1 MAFEIWINRVYAHS
15 GSIIGVLYAN
25 DDQVCYS
32 LELPWKDNQ
41 SNVSCVPVG
50 TYAGKIRTD
59 GTKGWRIELESV
71 PNRTYVELHVGNF
84 PGEIQGCVLLGLEW
98 TENSVKSSG
107 LARLQL
113 EQAYGDAGSPSD
125 ITVKFTGYP

>member
-1 MAFEIWINRVYAHS
+1 MAFEIWINRVYSHS

-25 DDQVCYS
+25 DDQLCYS

-50 TYAGKIRTD
+50 TYPGKIRTD

-71 PNRTYVELHVGNF
+71 PNRTFVELHVGNF

-98 TENSVKSSG
+98 SENSVSSSG
-107 LARLQL
+107 PAQLKL
-113 EQAYGDAGSPSD
+113 EQAYEGAGSPSD

>member
-15 GSIIGVLYAN
+15 GSIIGVLCAN
-25 DDQVCYS
+25 DDQVCDS

-41 SNVSCVPVG
+41 SNVSCAPVG
-50 TYAGKIRTD
+50 AYAGKIRTD
-59 GTKGWRIELESV
+59 GTKGWRIELESSSE
-71 PNRTYVELHVGNF
+71 PHLRRASRWQFSRG
-84 PGEIQGCVLLGLEW
+84 IQGCVLLGLEW